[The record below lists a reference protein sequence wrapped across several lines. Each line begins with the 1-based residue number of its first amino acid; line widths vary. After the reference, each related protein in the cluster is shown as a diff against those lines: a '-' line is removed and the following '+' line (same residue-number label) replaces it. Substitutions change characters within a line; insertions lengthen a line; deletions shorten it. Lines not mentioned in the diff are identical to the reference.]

1 MAGIDIIRR
10 GYLEDFLRDSNSSL
24 TEEMNSR
31 IKKDRVSESMSELM
45 SESMS
50 KLERERMDVLLPY
63 LRPFGERRE
72 NKKYKIKEMD

>member
-31 IKKDRVSESMSELM
+31 IKKDRVSKSMSELM
-45 SESMS
+45 SEW
-50 KLERERMDVLLPY
+50 ERERLDVLLPY